1 MSNTQQETIETINEV
16 YGDKPASKKS
26 LKEKTPRD
34 KGGKYSKEN
43 RKEAKELKKL
53 EKAEKVPKLRRQN
66 AVANIILPKQ
76 SKSDDEQDFDVSERT
91 PKATTSPKS
100 PQPAKSPEEPKKSKK
115 TKSPKEATVD
125 EAPEKWDDEVV
136 EKPKS
141 PKVPKL
147 ATPVEILTSEISEM
161 NLLSPN
167 SEVDEEEVVKV
178 KKDSKDSKDSKVTE
192 ETKVSQDPKTARDA
206 RASKA
211 LQRITSER
219 KTRTKTPFQD
229 SGKTR
234 VQSKEY
240 SENKGLLCTKACHFC
255 KKNEAG
261 EWGVCSREKC
271 TFAHSLS
278 ELQLSQC
285 SFGDNCK
292 RKNGSNSCQFK
303 HPDETNDKYYSR
315 TGIEKPDLPETSE
328 MTRKP
333 KSREESGAGGKNKYP
348 PKDSYKTREP
358 MTSRER
364 APKEYVKKEHVS
376 REAPVREAPVREAP
390 VREAPVREAPVRE
403 APVREALVREAPV
416 RETSKLAEP
425 IVIHV
430 PSCMKR
436 DALEM
441 CLAKG
446 LTNFQIVLTD

>member
-1 MSNTQQETIETINEV
+1 MSNTQQENIENINEV

-26 LKEKTPRD
+26 LKEKAVETPRV

-43 RKEAKELKKL
+43 RKQAKELKKL
-53 EKAEKVPKLRRQN
+53 EKAEKVPKLKRQN

-76 SKSDDEQDFDVSERT
+76 SKSDDEEDFDVSEKTEVDERT
-91 PKATTSPKS
+91 PKATASPKSPKDPKS
-100 PQPAKSPEEPKKSKK
+100 PQPSKKS
-115 TKSPKEATVD
+115 KSPKEVSVD
-125 EAPEKWDDEVV
+125 EAPEKWDDDVA

-141 PKVPKL
+141 VKAPKAPKL
-147 ATPVEILTSEISEM
+147 ETPVEILTSEIAEM

-167 SEVDEEEVVKV
+167 SQEDEEEVVKV
-178 KKDSKDSKDSKVTE
+178 KKDSKDSKVTE
-192 ETKVSQDPKTARDA
+192 QTKVSQEAKTARDA

-229 SGKTR
+229 SGKTH

-240 SENKGLLCTKACHFC
+240 SENKSLLCTKACHFC

-303 HPDETNDKYYSR
+303 HPDESNDKYYSR

-348 PKDSYKTREP
+348 QKESYKTREP

-364 APKEYVKKEHVS
+364 TPKEYVKKEHVS
-376 REAPVREAPVREAP
+376 REAPIREVPVRES
-390 VREAPVREAPVRE
+390 
-403 APVREALVREAPV
+403 PV

>member
-1 MSNTQQETIETINEV
+1 MSNTHQETIETINEV

-43 RKEAKELKKL
+43 RKEAKEAKELKKL

-76 SKSDDEQDFDVSERT
+76 SKSDDEQDFDVSEQTEVDERT
-91 PKATTSPKS
+91 PKATTSP
-100 PQPAKSPEEPKKSKK
+100 QPAKSPQEPKKSKK

-141 PKVPKL
+141 HKAPKL
-147 ATPVEILTSEISEM
+147 ATPVEILTSEIAEM

-178 KKDSKDSKDSKVTE
+178 KKDSKVTE

-333 KSREESGAGGKNKYP
+333 KSREDSGAGGKNKYP
-348 PKDSYKTREP
+348 PKDSYKIREP
-358 MTSRER
+358 MTSRES

-376 REAPVREAPVREAP
+376 REAP
-390 VREAPVREAPVRE
+390 
-403 APVREALVREAPV
+403 VREAPV

>member
-141 PKVPKL
+141 LKSPKVPKL
-147 ATPVEILTSEISEM
+147 ATPVEILTSEIAEM

-390 VREAPVREAPVRE
+390 VREA
-403 APVREALVREAPV
+403 LVREAPV